1 MVFSFSFKKAAHK
14 LIDKKAVDTTKKSTF
29 NFVIHNTKDPNS
41 RVYDAPI
48 NFH

>member
-1 MVFSFSFKKAAHK
+1 MIFSFSFKKAAQK
-14 LIDKKAVDTTKKSTF
+14 LIDKKAIDGNKKSTF

-48 NFH
+48 SFH